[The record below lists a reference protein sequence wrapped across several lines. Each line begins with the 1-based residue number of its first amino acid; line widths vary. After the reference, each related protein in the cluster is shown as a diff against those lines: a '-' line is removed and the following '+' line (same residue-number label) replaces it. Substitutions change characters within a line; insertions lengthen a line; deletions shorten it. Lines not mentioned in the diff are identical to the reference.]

1 MKAKEEI
8 TMRTRG
14 RFDTGRCGGSTSRLL
29 LLGLLVMIGVTA
41 LVSRTS
47 LAGQAVPSAPARTR
61 VAVIPFTGSAAGL
74 PDGYGFAPSQAIR
87 NALAQMRAVS
97 LVDSADIAASSGRL
111 SLLLADG
118 LEDEALIRLA
128 RDLQVRGLI
137 AGAYAIDGDT
147 VKIQARLVD
156 ATGPGRVIHGEPAL
170 GPATEFLAASGST
183 LKSALRLFQ
192 IRPSEMDERR
202 LEAALASGTASL
214 DAYAFYARAAWEQ
227 GLGTKVAHEQ
237 AIGLFTK
244 ALEADQNFAQA
255 RVALGQSLFATNN
268 RWKASGEFRKALQI
282 NPKLADAHKHLG
294 DMLVTSPRRL
304 YDQAAQAYTA
314 ALEIWPDYAEARVG
328 LGDARQAKGQFD
340 EAIEEYK
347 KALAIEP
354 TNARVYLGMGKIYY
368 NEKQLYHEAVAAYQ
382 QAIAL
387 DPKLLDAHLNLG
399 ELYEEKGLY
408 QEAVSRYDHVLSLEP
423 KHPGATYGLAL
434 AYEKVDVKK
443 AIEQWERYIE
453 LASNLPSEKDWVD
466 IARKHLGKLQR
477 GDKPN

>member
-1 MKAKEEI
+1 
-8 TMRTRG
+8 
-14 RFDTGRCGGSTSRLL
+14 
-29 LLGLLVMIGVTA
+29 
-41 LVSRTS
+41 
-47 LAGQAVPSAPARTR
+47 
-61 VAVIPFTGSAAGL
+61 
-74 PDGYGFAPSQAIR
+74 
-87 NALAQMRAVS
+87 
-97 LVDSADIAASSGRL
+97 
-111 SLLLADG
+111 
-118 LEDEALIRLA
+118 
-128 RDLQVRGLI
+128 
-137 AGAYAIDGDT
+137 
-147 VKIQARLVD
+147 
-156 ATGPGRVIHGEPAL
+156 
-170 GPATEFLAASGST
+170 
-183 LKSALRLFQ
+183 
-192 IRPSEMDERR
+192 
-202 LEAALASGTASL
+202 
-214 DAYAFYARAAWEQ
+214 
-227 GLGTKVAHEQ
+227 
-237 AIGLFTK
+237 
-244 ALEADQNFAQA
+244 
-255 RVALGQSLFATNN
+255 VALGQSLFATNN

>member
-1 MKAKEEI
+1 
-8 TMRTRG
+8 MRTRG
-14 RFDTGRCGGSTSRLL
+14 RPDTGTERGSLSRRRFL
-29 LLGLLVMIGVTA
+29 LLGLLVSIGLTA
-41 LVSRTS
+41 PAARTG
-47 LAGQAVPSAPARTR
+47 LAGESAPAAPAKAR
-61 VAVIPFTGSAAGL
+61 VAVIPFTGSAVGL

-87 NALAQMRAVS
+87 RALAQMRPVG
-97 LVDSADIAASSGRL
+97 LVDSADIVAASERLTL
-111 SLLLADG
+111 SLAEK
-118 LEDEALIRLA
+118 LEDEALLRLA

-137 AGAYAIDGDT
+137 AGAYAMDGET

-156 ATGPGRVIHGEPAL
+156 TAGPGRVVHGEPVV
-170 GPATEFLAASGST
+170 GPAAEFLAASAGI
-183 LKSALRLFQ
+183 LKSALRQFQ

-202 LEAALASGTASL
+202 LETALASGTASL
-214 DAYAFYARAAWEQ
+214 EAYVLYARAAWEQ
-227 GLGTKVAHEQ
+227 GLGTKAAHEG

-244 ALEADQNFAQA
+244 ALDADQNFAQA

-268 RWKASGEFRKALQI
+268 RWKAAGEFRKALQI

-294 DMLVTSPRRL
+294 DMLVTSPRRP
-304 YDQAAQAYTA
+304 YDQAVQAYTA

-354 TNARVYLGMGKIYY
+354 TNARVHLGMGKIYY

-387 DPKLLDAHLNLG
+387 DPKLLDAHMNLG

-408 QEAVSRYDHVLSLEP
+408 EEAVARYNHVLSLEP
-423 KHPGATYGLAL
+423 MHPGATYGLAL

-443 AIEQWERYIE
+443 AIAQWERYIE
-453 LASNLPSEKDWVD
+453 LASTLPSEKDWVD

-477 GDKPN
+477 GEKPN